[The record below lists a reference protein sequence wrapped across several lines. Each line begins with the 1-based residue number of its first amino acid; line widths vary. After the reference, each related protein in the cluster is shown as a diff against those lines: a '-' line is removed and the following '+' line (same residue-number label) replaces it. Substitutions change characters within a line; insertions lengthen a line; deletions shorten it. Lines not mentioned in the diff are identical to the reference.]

1 MTKIPVYAR
10 LPRLKPHLIVLS
22 LSLIVYLPVM
32 IRATSAWT
40 DFGKHI
46 ERALNF
52 PTVTD
57 HVLHVLFHAIFVLVR
72 QIAPFLA
79 HTTAALAA
87 ILLVMLPVPLMA
99 YALLKRAAGDAVPAS
114 MLKSLAIALTI
125 LAPITIWTDRFMLGY
140 MSPMVYHNPTSV
152 TARLFVIPLSLLAL
166 RIFQPGTYGSLT
178 QRLYI
183 TLLSAAVVLLATLA
197 KPSFIFALLPGCCLF
212 ALWRCLRRQGV
223 DWVLLVCGF
232 CLPGALLMGL
242 SYLLVYE
249 GGSGG
254 GGIAFGFLT
263 WMRHWIPT
271 WRIPIQLALSLLFP
285 LAVLAL
291 YFKRARRHP
300 YLTMSWIIFL
310 ASALAAYTLYEEGL
324 RFQDGNFL
332 WGSYNAI
339 FLLMFASL
347 LFLVEQHRRE
357 CQSNSGVLTVAG
369 FRVSRR
375 AAIAY
380 LAFGLHLLSGMAYYY
395 RFVTQF

>member
-1 MTKIPVYAR
+1 MYAR
-10 LPRLKPHLIVLS
+10 LPRLKPYLIVLS

-32 IRATSAWT
+32 MRATAAWT

-52 PTVTD
+52 STLTD
-57 HVLHVLFHAIFVLVR
+57 DVLHVLFHTIFMFVH

-99 YALLKRAAGDAVPAS
+99 YALLKRAAGAAVPAS
-114 MLKSLAIALTI
+114 ILKSLAIALTI

-166 RIFQPGTYGSLT
+166 RIFQPGANGSRN

-183 TLLSAAVVLLATLA
+183 TLLSASVVLLATLA
-197 KPSFIFALLPGCCLF
+197 KPSFTFALLPGCCLF
-212 ALWRCLRRQGV
+212 AFWRLVRHQYV
-223 DWVLLVCGF
+223 DWLLLACGF
-232 CLPGALLMGL
+232 CLPGALMLGL
-242 SYLLVYE
+242 NYLLVYE
-249 GGSGG
+249 SESGGS
-254 GGIAFGFLT
+254 GIAFGFLT

-291 YFKRARRHP
+291 YFERARRHQ
-300 YLTMSWIIFL
+300 YLTMCWIIFL

-347 LFLVEQHRRE
+347 LFLIEQHRRE
-357 CQSNSGVLTVAG
+357 CKSDCGGLTAAG

-375 AAIAY
+375 AAIAS
-380 LAFGLHLLSGMAYYY
+380 LAFLLHLLSGMAYYY
-395 RFVTQF
+395 RFVTAF